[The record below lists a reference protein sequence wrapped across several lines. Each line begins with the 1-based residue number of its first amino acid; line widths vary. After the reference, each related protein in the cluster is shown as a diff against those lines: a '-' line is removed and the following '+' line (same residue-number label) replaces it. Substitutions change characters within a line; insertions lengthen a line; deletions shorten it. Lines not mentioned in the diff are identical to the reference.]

1 MLDILQQFHTY
12 LPRTAD
18 GGYEPQL
25 FAGDQLTIERAV
37 NIISSVSN
45 GYTPEDRLEGITLQ
59 LGDWHAGVKI
69 LSVSLPIFYYII
81 IIIYVKIFGC
91 F

>member
-25 FAGDQLTIERAV
+25 FAGDQVA
-37 NIISSVSN
+37 N
-45 GYTPEDRLEGITLQ
+45 GYTPEDRLEEITLQ
-59 LGDWHAGVKI
+59 LGDSHADVKP
-69 LSVSLPIFYYII
+69 VSLLIFYCIVYF
-81 IIIYVKIFGC
+81 V
-91 F
+91 

>member
-1 MLDILQQFHTY
+1 MLDILQQFHTN

-25 FAGDQLTIERAV
+25 FAGDQLTIERTA
-37 NIISSVSN
+37 NILSSVAN

-59 LGDWHAGVKI
+59 LGDWHADVKI
-69 LSVSLPIFYYII
+69 LSVSLLILYCIVYY
-81 IIIYVKIFGC
+81 V
-91 F
+91 